1 MDFFCHVDS
10 TFLHCGENTNFPSG
24 QTCKMLPLIVCF
36 VLVYALAAAIPTL
49 LSATMWVWSVF
60 IFLMGKIGLHGRIK
74 EVEGIYNPKCNIVF
88 TAVLS
93 QISFPLINTR
103 FG

>member
-1 MDFFCHVDS
+1 MQNGTFDCMFFFSKCAGCRNS
-10 TFLHCGENTNFPSG
+10 NSFKCNFVGMVS
-24 QTCKMLPLIVCF
+24 
-36 VLVYALAAAIPTL
+36 VY
-49 LSATMWVWSVF
+49 
-60 IFLMGKIGLHGRIK
+60 FLMGKIGLHGRIK

-93 QISFPLINTR
+93 QISFPLTNTR

>member
-1 MDFFCHVDS
+1 MQNVTFDRLFCFS
-10 TFLHCGENTNFPSG
+10 ICAGCRNSSF
-24 QTCKMLPLIVCF
+24 
-36 VLVYALAAAIPTL
+36 
-49 LSATMWVWSVF
+49 LSATMWVWTVF

-93 QISFPLINTR
+93 QISFPLTNTR